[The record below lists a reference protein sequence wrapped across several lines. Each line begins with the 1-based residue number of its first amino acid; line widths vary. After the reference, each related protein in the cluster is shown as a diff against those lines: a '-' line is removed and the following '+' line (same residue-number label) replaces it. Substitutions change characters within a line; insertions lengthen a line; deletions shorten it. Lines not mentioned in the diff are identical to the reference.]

1 MLYADMAQQRSLHFL
16 VGTQEVDRIALQL
29 HLHLLVR
36 LIKQILQAGDATFI
50 FGFLCWMVIRS
61 DGTTICWSSSARQV
75 LTHGSCIL
83 SIRRGDRVA
92 YACHLLHIAVDA
104 NLDPDYKF

>member
-16 VGTQEVDRIALQL
+16 VGTQEVDRIALQ
-29 HLHLLVR
+29 LHLLVR

>member
-1 MLYADMAQQRSLHFL
+1 ML
-16 VGTQEVDRIALQL
+16 V
-29 HLHLLVR
+29 
-36 LIKQILQAGDATFI
+36 
-50 FGFLCWMVIRS
+50 
-61 DGTTICWSSSARQV
+61 V
-75 LTHGSCIL
+75 LRTSGSHTRELYLGRWL